1 MMMFL
6 RPQLAGN
13 GLRQLQGSETRQKW
27 WISGFAY
34 KTCTVIIIFLVCKDR
49 SERETPNCSLVLLPK
64 RPNKSAFEF
73 EIRLRRSVPQL
84 LHWISIWTSH
94 PDLHQNWCNKQSTCF
109 FFQITELPHAT
120 FPENQRIS
128 PEQMMLGIWK
138 FPSPKMVPFQ
148 WKLILGGVAQL
159 HKVATYDPSTPTTE
173 AKLTWVECWCAVG
186 LPATPGGGE
195 TKVGGFESNETSQF

>member
-13 GLRQLQGSETRQKW
+13 GLRQLQGSETRRKW

-73 EIRLRRSVPQL
+73 EIRLPRSVPQH

-109 FFQITELPHAT
+109 FFKSPNFPMLLFLKTNEYLRSKWCLEFENFLLP
-120 FPENQRIS
+120 
-128 PEQMMLGIWK
+128 K
-138 FPSPKMVPFQ
+138 
-148 WKLILGGVAQL
+148 
-159 HKVATYDPSTPTTE
+159 
-173 AKLTWVECWCAVG
+173 WCLFSG
-186 LPATPGGGE
+186 
-195 TKVGGFESNETSQF
+195 S